1 MSYLF
6 VNSVLNKAWSSVE
19 LMYFKLLGHC
29 YRNKNHQQT
38 RISSRRHVFDVCFWS
53 VRSSYVE
60 DQCSLEDRTD
70 VRCTQIFVAM
80 EMSSRILRH
89 FLRLEKT
96 RRAAFLHFCCPC
108 SFHSPA
114 ASPPW
119 SGMQLEKPF
128 VFPTFVDK
136 PTDLVT
142 SFARDTFDCSSPK
155 LEASKSVSPAW
166 LRSVSQCPDV
176 NSTARHRHI
185 GPSQESGQARS

>member
-1 MSYLF
+1 MTDLGVEPLSAFSLIMQAQGEELSAF
-6 VNSVLNKAWSSVE
+6 KA
-19 LMYFKLLGHC
+19 
-29 YRNKNHQQT
+29 
-38 RISSRRHVFDVCFWS
+38 
-53 VRSSYVE
+53 
-60 DQCSLEDRTD
+60 SL
-70 VRCTQIFVAM
+70 
-80 EMSSRILRH
+80 
-89 FLRLEKT
+89 
-96 RRAAFLHFCCPC
+96 
-108 SFHSPA
+108 A